1 MRIEFLG
8 HSCLYIETGSHRL
21 LIDPFIQGNPA
32 CPVTLEELKA
42 RNITHVL
49 VTHAHGDHW
58 GNTLD
63 FATEGAQVIGIVE
76 VTGYAARHGASS
88 IHGMNIGGRFAFEW
102 GSVMLTPA
110 WHSSSFPD
118 GTYGG
123 FPTGLVLTIEGKK
136 IYHAGDTTR
145 FREME
150 WIGDLGLDL
159 AFLPIGD
166 NFTMDLHE
174 AAKCLPLLRP
184 KLTVPVHYNTFPV
197 VNADPTLFVAEAESL
212 GYKVQIMS
220 SGATL
225 EL

>member
-1 MRIEFLG
+1 MRIEYLG
-8 HSCLYIETGSHRL
+8 HSCLYIETGDFRL
-21 LIDPFIQGNPA
+21 LIDPFVQGNPL
-32 CPVTLEELKA
+32 CPVSLEELKG

-63 FATEGAQVIGIVE
+63 FAREGAQVIGIVE
-76 VTGYAARHGASS
+76 ITSYAAHHGARST
-88 IHGMNIGGRFAFEW
+88 HGMNIGGSHPFDW
-102 GSVMLTPA
+102 GTLQLTPA

-123 FPTGLVLTIEGKK
+123 FPTGMVLTLEGKK
-136 IYHAGDTTR
+136 IYHAGDTCR

-166 NFTMDLHE
+166 NFTMNADE
-174 AAKCLPLLRP
+174 AAKCLPMLRP
-184 KLTVPVHYNTFPV
+184 RLTVPMHYNTFPV
-197 VNADPTLFVAEAESL
+197 VNADPARFETEAEML
-212 GYKVQIMS
+212 GFQVQIMS
-220 SGATL
+220 PGATL